1 MKRVVVSALLGVVLV
16 SSVAQAQDRYEEVVR
31 AELRRVGQ
39 TSENSGYHLTTD
51 IFMGRLDDDATT
63 NQNVS
68 LEAGQDYAIWGVCDQ
83 DCSDIDLTL
92 YDDDGNQ
99 IDQDIQTDDKP
110 LVRVTPRRNGRFRI
124 KVSMANCSANP
135 CRYGVG
141 VWSRNAQG
149 GNSSNSNN
157 NSGSSSEGDRW
168 ERVVRQQLDNAGR
181 VATDRGYAMSHE
193 IFMGRLEDDQNE
205 SLNIPLDG
213 GTQYILVGT
222 CDQDC
227 SDVDLTIYDPD
238 GNEVDSDL
246 ETDDKPV
253 LQLTA
258 RNSGRYRVKV
268 SMVACS
274 ANPCRYGVGVWAK

>member
-1 MKRVVVSALLGVVLV
+1 MKRVVVSALLGLV
-16 SSVAQAQDRYEEVVR
+16 FVASAARAQDRYEEVVR
-31 AELRRVGQ
+31 SELRRVGQ
-39 TSENSGYHLTTD
+39 TSENSGYHLTPD
-51 IFMGRLDDDATT
+51 MFMGRLDDDATT

-68 LEAGQDYAIWGVCDQ
+68 LEAGNDYAIWGVCDQ

-92 YDDDGNQ
+92 YDEDGDQ
-99 IDQDIQTDDKP
+99 VDQDIQTDDKP
-110 LVRVTPRRNGRFRI
+110 LVRVTPRRNGRYRI
-124 KVSMANCSANP
+124 KISMANCSANP

-141 VWSRNAQG
+141 VWVRTARSGGSDNS
-149 GNSSNSNN
+149 GNS
-157 NSGSSSEGDRW
+157 GEGDRW

-193 IFMGRLEDDQNE
+193 VFMGRLDDDQNE

-213 GTQYILVGT
+213 GTKYILVGV

-253 LQLTA
+253 LELTP
-258 RNSGRYRVKV
+258 RSDGRYRVKV

-274 ANPCRYGVGVWAK
+274 ANPCRYGVGVWAM

>member
-1 MKRVVVSALLGVVLV
+1 MKRVLVSALLGAALV

-68 LEAGQDYAIWGVCDQ
+68 LESGQDYAIWGVCDQ
-83 DCSDIDLTL
+83 DCTDIDLTL

-99 IDQDIQTDDKP
+99 VDQDIQTDDKP
-110 LVRVTPRRNGRFRI
+110 LVRVTPRRNGRYRI
-124 KVSMANCSANP
+124 KVSMATCSANP

-141 VWSRNAQG
+141 VWSRAARG
-149 GNSSNSNN
+149 GNSSDNS
-157 NSGSSSEGDRW
+157 SSSEGDRW
-168 ERVVRQQLDNAGR
+168 ERVVRQQLDNSGQQYR
-181 VATDRGYAMSHE
+181 DQGFTMSHE
-193 IFMGRLEDDQNE
+193 IFMGRLDDDSNE

-213 GTQYILVGT
+213 GTRYRLAGV

-227 SDVDLTIYDPD
+227 TDVDLTIYDPD

-246 ETDDKPV
+246 ETDDHPR
-253 LQLTA
+253 LTVVPE
-258 RNSGRYRVKV
+258 RSGRYRVKV

>member
-1 MKRVVVSALLGVVLV
+1 MKRVLVSALLGASLV
-16 SSVAQAQDRYEEVVR
+16 ATAAQAQDRYEEVVR
-31 AELRRVGQ
+31 SELRRVGQ

-110 LVRVTPRRNGRFRI
+110 LVRVTPRRSGRFRI

-141 VWSRNAQG
+141 VWSRAARG
-149 GNSSNSNN
+149 GNSSDNSNS
-157 NSGSSSEGDRW
+157 SGDGDRW

-181 VATDRGYAMSHE
+181 VATDRGYQMSHE
-193 IFMGRLEDDQNE
+193 IFMGRLDDDSNE

-258 RNSGRYRVKV
+258 SNSGRYRVKV

>member
-1 MKRVVVSALLGVVLV
+1 MKRVLVSALLGASLV
-16 SSVAQAQDRYEEVVR
+16 ATAAQAQDRYEEVVR
-31 AELRRVGQ
+31 SELRRVGQ

-63 NQNVS
+63 NQNVT
-68 LEAGQDYAIWGVCDQ
+68 LQAGQDYAIWGVCDQ

-124 KVSMANCSANP
+124 RVSMANCSANP

-141 VWSRNAQG
+141 VWARNSRG
-149 GNSSNSNN
+149 GNSD
-157 NSGSSSEGDRW
+157 NSGNSGDSGDGDRW

-181 VATDRGYAMSHE
+181 VATDRGYQMSHE
-193 IFMGRLEDDQNE
+193 VFMGRLDDDQNE

-213 GTQYILVGT
+213 GTQYILVGV

-227 SDVDLTIYDPD
+227 TDVDLTIYDPD

-258 RNSGRYRVKV
+258 RNNGRYRVKV

>member
-1 MKRVVVSALLGVVLV
+1 MKRVLVSAFLGAAVVA
-16 SSVAQAQDRYEEVVR
+16 STAQAQDRYEEVVR
-31 AELRRVGQ
+31 SELRRVGQ

-51 IFMGRLDDDATT
+51 VFMGRLDDDATT
-63 NQNVS
+63 NQNVT
-68 LEAGQDYAIWGVCDQ
+68 LQAGQDYAIWGVCDQ

-124 KVSMANCSANP
+124 RVSMANCSADP

-141 VWSRNAQG
+141 VWARDSRG
-149 GNSSNSNN
+149 GNSDNSNSG
-157 NSGSSSEGDRW
+157 GSSDGDRW

-181 VATDRGYAMSHE
+181 IATDRGYQMSHE
-193 IFMGRLEDDQNE
+193 VFMGRLDDDQNE

-213 GTQYILVGT
+213 GTQYILVGV

-227 SDVDLTIYDPD
+227 RDVDLTIYDPD

-253 LQLTA
+253 LEVTP
-258 RNSGRYRVKV
+258 RNNGRYRVKV

-274 ANPCRYGVGVWAK
+274 AEPCRYGVGVWAK